1 MKVFRLA
8 AVGTD
13 KARLKVR
20 AIAMQA
26 RGTEVGPSLL
36 GTAASDNMTID
47 SMNSEL
53 AARVE
58 NANADTASFFIT
70 TAFEVPLTT
79 LTRWGHSTPWLTL
92 SAIHDR
98 GTGLNCFAE
107 PVIGRRFASTRWL
120 HPRYAGV
127 ILEFAGLARR

>member
-13 KARLKVR
+13 KARLKFR

-36 GTAASDNMTID
+36 GTPG
-47 SMNSEL
+47 
-53 AARVE
+53 
-58 NANADTASFFIT
+58 NADADTAPSFFIT
-70 TAFEVPLTT
+70 TAFDVPLTT

>member
-13 KARLKVR
+13 KARLKFR

-36 GTAASDNMTID
+36 GTAAIDNMNID

-53 AARVE
+53 AALVE
-58 NANADTASFFIT
+58 SDRRSSFDLGGKSR
-70 TAFEVPLTT
+70 EYEHGCCHEG
-79 LTRWGHSTPWLTL
+79 R
-92 SAIHDR
+92 
-98 GTGLNCFAE
+98 NCD
-107 PVIGRRFASTRWL
+107 G
-120 HPRYAGV
+120 
-127 ILEFAGLARR
+127 